1 MGEGGGEGKI
11 EKMNSYIVEI
21 AKSLRKNNT
30 DVERLLWK
38 YLKAR
43 QLEGI
48 KFRRQQPIGRYIV
61 DFVSFE
67 KKIVIEIDEGQHSV
81 GKDRDEERDNWLGAK
96 GFKVLRFWDNEIL
109 ENIEGVLEV
118 IRDHCL
124 FHPPLNP
131 LPSREGKV

>member
-1 MGEGGGEGKI
+1 MPG
-11 EKMNSYIVEI
+11 I
-21 AKSLRKNNT
+21 AKNLRKNNT

-38 YLKAR
+38 YLRAR

-48 KFRRQQPIGRYIV
+48 KFRRQQPIGKYIV

-67 KKIVIEIDEGQHSV
+67 QKIIVEIDGGQHSV
-81 GKDRDEERDNWLGAK
+81 GKDRDNERDNWLGVQ
-96 GFKVLRFWDNEIL
+96 GFKVLRFWNNEIL

-118 IRDHCL
+118 IRGHCS

-131 LPSREGKV
+131 LPSREGAV